1 MSLCWIL
8 KKRIGQAS
16 TPVGHQEAQIGSDS
30 DIWQPW
36 THHFQLFVV
45 LVSLPTFHDAVT
57 AMLKNGNRSS
67 SWFENAAF
75 CCVFVV
81 KWQSTLSSDSGLQNK
96 LSVIWFF
103 NFQFFS
109 ASGKLSFHFYFSFQS
124 LCCHSATT
132 GNSFLKD
139 VTSIS

>member
-1 MSLCWIL
+1 MLEIVLRVDL
-8 KKRIGQAS
+8 K
-16 TPVGHQEAQIGSDS
+16 
-30 DIWQPW
+30 
-36 THHFQLFVV
+36 
-45 LVSLPTFHDAVT
+45 
-57 AMLKNGNRSS
+57 MLHSV
-67 SWFENAAF
+67 
-75 CCVFVV
+75 CMFVV
-81 KWQSTLSSDSGLQNK
+81 KWEPTYSELVNIKLSSDSGLQNK

-103 NFQFFS
+103 NFQFLS